1 MPFYKLLVLREPRKT
16 DVLPV
21 EQIERA
27 PIGYIP
33 AN

>member
-1 MPFYKLLVLREPRKT
+1 MLGLGSCQYELV

-21 EQIERA
+21 AEIKRA

-33 AN
+33 A